1 MKKKTFFSNRYSGYV
16 LVLLLGL
23 FTGWLLFHTKRVNEP
38 SVIPAV
44 EEVSHD
50 TIWTCSMH
58 PSVRMSQPGL
68 CPICG
73 MDLIPLIHEE
83 SPAADNDAIH
93 MTSGAVR
100 LANVMT
106 TVISRQSP
114 VKETRLYGK
123 VEVDE
128 RLLQSQVAHIS
139 GRIESLEVSFTGEPV
154 TSGQVLGEIWSPELI
169 TAQQELIEAARTKLE
184 QPDIYEAARAK
195 LLSWKLTETQVSGI
209 EESGEVKNTVP
220 ILSGTTGVVT
230 SRKVNKGD
238 YVSPGTVL
246 FEIADLSR
254 VWVMFDAYENDLQF
268 LKKGEPLS
276 FTIQAL
282 PGEKFGGKIIFIDPV
297 IDSYTRV
304 AGVRV
309 EAANRT
315 GRLKPGMFAS
325 GLVTSP
331 VGSGRGNIVIPRSSV
346 LWTGKRSVVYLKLS
360 SSDEPVF
367 KMREI
372 ELGPAVGDSYIV
384 RQGLTEGDEIV
395 TRGTFSIDAAAQLE
409 GKPSMM
415 NSETGE
421 NPEHSEISPMPDMHR
436 E

>member
-1 MKKKTFFSNRYSGYV
+1 MKKKTFFSNRYTGYV
-16 LVLLLGL
+16 LILLLGL

-38 SVIPAV
+38 QVIPE

-268 LKKGEPLS
+268 LKKGETLS

-282 PGEKFGGKIIFIDPV
+282 PGEKFEGRIIFIDPV
-297 IDSYTRV
+297 IDSFTRV

-325 GLVTSP
+325 GLVTST
-331 VGSGRGNIVIPRSSV
+331 VGGGSENIVIPRSSV

-360 SSDEPVF
+360 SSGDPVF

-384 RQGLTEGDEIV
+384 SQGLTEGDEIV
-395 TRGTFSIDAAAQLE
+395 TRGTFSVDAATQLG

-415 NSETGE
+415 NSETGV
-421 NPEHSEISPMPDMHR
+421 NPEHSDISPMLDMHQ

>member
-1 MKKKTFFSNRYSGYV
+1 MKKRTLLSKRYTGYV
-16 LVLLLGL
+16 LVLLFGL
-23 FTGWLLFHTKRVNEP
+23 LAGWLLFHPKRTNEP
-38 SVIPAV
+38 PVTPV
-44 EEVSHD
+44 EEASHD

-58 PSVRMSQPGL
+58 PSIRMPQPGL

-83 SPAADNDAIH
+83 SSTVDADAIH
-93 MTSGAVR
+93 MTSGEVR

-106 TVISRQSP
+106 TVISKQSP

-139 GRIESLEVSFTGEPV
+139 GRIESLDVSFTGEPV
-154 TSGQVLGEIWSPELI
+154 VSGQVLGEIWSPGLI

-184 QPDIYEAARAK
+184 QPDLYEAAKSK
-195 LLSWKLTETQVSGI
+195 LLSWKLTATQVSEI
-209 EESGEVKNTVP
+209 EESGKTQNAVS
-220 ILSGTTGVVT
+220 ILSNTTGVVM

-246 FEIADLSR
+246 FEIADLSK

-268 LKKGEPLS
+268 LKKGEPVS

-282 PGEKFGGKIIFIDPV
+282 PGEKFDGRIIFIDPV

-304 AGVRV
+304 ARVRV
-309 EAANRT
+309 EATNRT
-315 GRLKPGMFAS
+315 GRLKPGMFVS

-331 VGSGRGNIVIPRSSV
+331 VGSGRENIVIPRSSI
-346 LWTGKRSVVYLKLS
+346 LWTGKRSVVYLKTS
-360 SSDEPVF
+360 SSGDPVF

-372 ELGPAVGDSYIV
+372 ELGPAVGDGYIV
-384 RQGLTEGDEIV
+384 RQGLEEGDEIV

-415 NSETGE
+415 NSDAGI
-421 NPEHSEISPMPDMHR
+421 NPESAGSSPMSHMHH